1 MIRAIRRTPFGLN
14 RLVTAI
20 GILLTGAIAHAQHD
34 LSWYTVD
41 GGGAMS
47 TAGGVFELSGT
58 IGQPDA
64 GSFTQPMVGG
74 PFELVGGFWAL
85 PSTLPCPGDIDN
97 DHDVDI
103 SDLSIVLSQ
112 FGSIGSGLS
121 GDLDGDGDVDIS
133 DLSLLLSNFGTTC

>member
-20 GILLTGAIAHAQHD
+20 AILLTGAIAHAQHD

-64 GSFTQPMVGG
+64 GSFTQPMTGG
-74 PFELVGGFWAL
+74 VFELVGGFWVFPGA
-85 PSTLPCPGDIDN
+85 LPCPGDIDG
-97 DHDVDI
+97 DHAVDI
-103 SDLSIVLSQ
+103 SDLSTLLSQ
-112 FGSIGSGLS
+112 FGSTGTGMS

-133 DLSLLLSNFGTTC
+133 DLTTLLSNFGTIC